1 MCDTEPMSLSLPADP
16 PRARSLVRV
25 LPEVIDALSGSSTWF
40 APARSAILLVV
51 DGLGAANLA
60 ARSGHAR
67 FLAAAG
73 GKKDVAR
80 TVFPST
86 TAAALT
92 SLLTGAAPG
101 EHGILGYRVRVPGA
115 QDTVNQLK
123 GWETDG
129 LDPHSW
135 QRLEPLLSREAKR
148 GRPCFVVSHAKYAG
162 TGFTEAILR
171 GAEFVVAA
179 DIADR
184 ALLAADLAASHPG
197 ALVYLYAPDL
207 DSVGHKHG
215 WESERWTA
223 ALEKVDAAAR
233 SLSDALD
240 GGTGVVVTADHGMI
254 DVPKQRQV
262 LLEAGDA
269 VLDGVAMIGGEPRM
283 LHLYAEPGAAE
294 GLLEVWRSTES
305 GRSWVASR
313 DEAIAA
319 GLFGPVVDPAVR
331 ERIGDVVVGARSG
344 IVYYDDRAAD
354 KGPQRMV
361 GQHGSLTDEERIVPL
376 LRLGAFAG

>member
-1 MCDTEPMSLSLPADP
+1 MSLSLPADP

-40 APARSAILLVV
+40 RPARSAIVLVV

-60 ARSGHAR
+60 ARGGHAR
-67 FLAAAG
+67 FLAGAG

-115 QDTVNQLK
+115 PDTVNQLK

-135 QRLEPLLSREAKR
+135 QRREPLLAREAAH

-179 DIADR
+179 DVADR

-215 WESERWTA
+215 WESDRWTA
-223 ALEKVDAAAR
+223 ALEKVDVAVRA
-233 SLSDALD
+233 LSDALD
-240 GGTGVVVTADHGMI
+240 SGTGVVVTADHGMV
-254 DVPKQRQV
+254 DVPKHRQV
-262 LLEAGDA
+262 LLQEGDGL
-269 VLDGVAMIGGEPRM
+269 LDGVAMIGGEPRM

-294 GLLEVWRSTES
+294 GLLEAWRSAES
-305 GRSWVASR
+305 GRSWVASG
-313 DEAIAA
+313 DEAVAA
-319 GLFGPVVDPAVR
+319 GLFGPRVDPTVR
-331 ERIGDVVVGARSG
+331 DRIGDVVVGARTG
-344 IVYYDDRAAD
+344 IVYYDDRLAD

>member
-1 MCDTEPMSLSLPADP
+1 MSLSLPADP

-40 APARSAILLVV
+40 RPARSAIVVVV
-51 DGLGAANLA
+51 DGLGAANLS

-73 GKKDVAR
+73 GRKDVAR

-115 QDTVNQLK
+115 ADTVNQLR

-135 QRLEPLLSREAKR
+135 QRLEPLLAREAAA

-171 GAEFVVAA
+171 GAEFVAAA
-179 DIADR
+179 DLADR
-184 ALLAADLAASHPG
+184 ALLAADLAASNPG

-207 DSVGHKHG
+207 DVVGHKHG
-215 WESERWTA
+215 WESDRWTA
-223 ALEKVDAAAR
+223 ALERVDAACR
-233 SLSDALD
+233 ALD
-240 GGTGVVVTADHGMI
+240 GAVTAGTGVVITADHGMV
-254 DVPKQRQV
+254 DVPRHRQV
-262 LLEAGDA
+262 LLEEGDE
-269 VLDGVAMIGGEPRM
+269 LLEGVAMIGGEPRM
-283 LHLYAEPGAAE
+283 LHLYAERGAQSA
-294 GLLEVWRSTES
+294 LLGAWRASES
-305 GRSWVASR
+305 ARSWVVSR

-319 GLFGPVVDPAVR
+319 GLFGPSVDASVR
-331 ERIGDVVVGARSG
+331 DRIGNVVVAARAG
-344 IVYYDDRAAD
+344 IVYYDDRVAD
-354 KGPQRMV
+354 KAPQRMI